1 MRSAPLLS
9 ASLLILGVLTLRAEE
24 PPATVTVTWGDGIA
38 SPGVCVDRATWFVSV
53 IPKAVSLDGL
63 TTARLSDAAASV
75 DGKILHLDPDQRL
88 CLIEVPVG
96 LGPVRPV
103 PLSVGESPKPGDQAH
118 CVSGNTACLSTVAG
132 KDWAYRGETFTYPL
146 LRLRVAETKTHCHA
160 GTVLVDQ
167 HGDLLAILTC
177 QETET
182 EGEVYA
188 IPAARVRKVV
198 EDMKRH
204 QRSGPVWVGLVFHNE
219 SSSPEILEVKADS
232 PAAKAGLQKGDV
244 IISMNG
250 AEIQSLDDLVESIH
264 NLPAGEAAKVRLLR
278 GLEEKAVEMVPEFSA
293 IAAVSR

>member
-9 ASLLILGVLTLRAEE
+9 ASLLVLGVLTLRAEE
-24 PPATVTVTWGDGIA
+24 PTATVSVTWKEGIS

-53 IPKAVSLDGL
+53 IPKAISLEGL
-63 TTARLSDAAASV
+63 ATAKLSDANTSV
-75 DGKILHLDPDQRL
+75 EGKILHLDPDQRL
-88 CLIEVPVG
+88 CLIEVPSG

-103 PLSVGESPKPGDQAH
+103 PFSEGAPPKPGDQAH
-118 CVSGNTACLSTVAG
+118 CVSGSSACLSTVAG

-146 LRLRVAETKTHCHA
+146 LRLRVSESKTHCHA

-167 HGDLLAILTC
+167 QGDLLAILTC

-198 EDMKRH
+198 EDMKHH
-204 QRSGPVWVGLVFHNE
+204 QRSGQVWVGLIFHNE
-219 SSSPEILEVKADS
+219 SSSPEILEVITDS
-232 PAAKAGLQKGDV
+232 PAAEAGLQKGDV

-250 AEIQSLDDLVESIH
+250 TEIRSLSDLVESIH
-264 NLPAGEAAKVRLLR
+264 NLPAGEAAKVRLIR
-278 GLEEKAVEMVPEFSA
+278 GLEEKEVELVPEFSA
-293 IAAVSR
+293 ITAASR

>member
-1 MRSAPLLS
+1 MRYLPFLS
-9 ASLLILGVLTLRAEE
+9 ASLLVLGVPDLRAEE
-24 PPATVTVTWGDGIA
+24 PPATVSVTWKDGIT

-63 TTARLSDAAASV
+63 ATARLSDARTSV

-88 CLIEVPVG
+88 CLIEVPAG

-103 PLSVGESPKPGDQAH
+103 PFSEGPPPKAGDQAH
-118 CVSGNTACLSTVAG
+118 CVSGNSACLSTVAG

-146 LRLRVAETKTHCHA
+146 LRLRVSETKTHCHA

-167 HGDLLAILTC
+167 QGDLLAILTC

-198 EDMKRH
+198 EDVKRH

-219 SSSPEILEVKADS
+219 SSSPEILEVKRDS
-232 PAAKAGLQKGDV
+232 PAAQAGLEKGDV

-250 AEIQSLDDLVESIH
+250 SEIQSLNDLVESIH

-278 GLEEKAVEMVPEFSA
+278 GLEEMEVEMIPRFSA
-293 IAAVSR
+293 IAAASH

>member
-1 MRSAPLLS
+1 MRSAPLFS
-9 ASLLILGVLTLRAEE
+9 ASLLVLGVLTLHAEV
-24 PPATVTVTWGDGIA
+24 PPATVSVTWKEGIS

-53 IPKAVSLDGL
+53 IPEAVSIDGL
-63 TTARLSDAAASV
+63 ATARLSDANTSV
-75 DGKILHLDPDQRL
+75 EGRILHLDPDQRL
-88 CLIEVPVG
+88 CLIEVPAG

-103 PLSVGESPKPGDQAH
+103 PFSEGSPPKPGDQAH
-118 CVSGNTACLSTVAG
+118 CVSGNSACLSTVAG
-132 KDWAYRGETFTYPL
+132 KDWSYRGETFTYPL
-146 LRLRVAETKTHCHA
+146 LRLRVSETKTHCHA
-160 GTVLVDQ
+160 GTVLVDER
-167 HGDLLAILTC
+167 GDLLAILTC

-219 SSSPEILEVKADS
+219 SSSPEILEVKVDS
-232 PAAKAGLQKGDV
+232 PAATAGLQKGDV

-278 GLEEKAVEMVPEFSA
+278 GLEEKEVDLVPEFSA
-293 IAAVSR
+293 IASVSH